1 MSLEILTPLKRVF
14 PLPTGREAS
23 RILIAVLLLAAV
35 FGLAQVA
42 AFHWVTQRFE
52 LGSISFP
59 LALAPVTHAGD
70 PANLIGWGYML
81 NPNSLTMLQWLVT
94 LGVVLSLAILAGRLL
109 WWAPVLM
116 AAGGTANLLELV
128 LRGAVLD
135 WIIIPKGATVG
146 AISVGDVALYI
157 GAVWGIVDVAG
168 NSIRTAREVVHAARG
183 HGTKS
188 EMS

>member
-1 MSLEILTPLKRVF
+1 MSLESLTPLKRAL

-35 FGLAQVA
+35 CGLAQVA

-52 LGSISFP
+52 QGSISFP
-59 LALAPVTHAGD
+59 LALAPVTDAGA

-81 NPNSLTMLQWLVT
+81 NPNTMTTLQWLLT
-94 LGVVLSLAILAGRLL
+94 LGGVLSLAILAGRLL
-109 WWAPVLM
+109 WWAPVVM
-116 AAGGTANLLELV
+116 AAGGTANLIELV

-135 WIIIPKGATVG
+135 WIIIPKGATVE

-157 GAVWGIVDVAG
+157 GAVWGIVAVTG
-168 NSIRTAREVVHAARG
+168 NSILTMRQVVDAARSQ
-183 HGTKS
+183 GTKS